1 MSDSRASTTD
11 EKVAISDEKGTTAH
25 RDNSSKGFFSRR
37 KSQLPVDEKDETEKN
52 GDVTTEVTPAER
64 VVPPISFTQ
73 LFRYPFSLPECLWIL
88 THFFFSFSF
97 STPFELFIDVIGIVA
112 AMAAGAAQVNTRLIS
127 FANRSLMFCPSLSCH
142 FCLVT

>member
-11 EKVAISDEKGTTAH
+11 EKVTINDEKGTTAH

-37 KSQLPVDEKDETEKN
+37 KSQLPVDEKDEKEKN

-73 LFRYPFSLPECLWIL
+73 LFRYPFSFPECLLIL
-88 THFFFSFSF
+88 TNFFFFSF

-127 FANRSLMFCPSLSCH
+127 FANCSLMFCPSLSCH

>member
-11 EKVAISDEKGTTAH
+11 EKVTINDEKGTTAH

-37 KSQLPVDEKDETEKN
+37 KSQLPVDEKDEKEKN

-73 LFRYPFSLPECLWIL
+73 LFRYPFSFPECLLIL
-88 THFFFSFSF
+88 TNFFFLSVFRRHSN
-97 STPFELFIDVIGIVA
+97 S
-112 AMAAGAAQVNTRLIS
+112 
-127 FANRSLMFCPSLSCH
+127 SLMSLVLLQPWR
-142 FCLVT
+142 LVQPRSILVSFLLRIVH

>member
-11 EKVAISDEKGTTAH
+11 EKVTINNEKGTTAH

-37 KSQLPVDEKDETEKN
+37 KSQLPVDEKDEKEKN

-73 LFRYPFSLPECLWIL
+73 LFRYPFSFPECLLIL
-88 THFFFSFSF
+88 TNFFFFSVFRRHSN
-97 STPFELFIDVIGIVA
+97 S
-112 AMAAGAAQVNTRLIS
+112 
-127 FANRSLMFCPSLSCH
+127 SLMSLVLLQPWR
-142 FCLVT
+142 LVQPRSILVSFLLRIVH